1 VCVAEIVEADAPH
14 RAAFHEVP
22 ERGAEQPRRDRC
34 AVCLGEDE
42 IRYVKS
48 GSPVTNFTIAVN
60 RRTKQD
66 DSVDHID
73 VVAWDTLAETSNAYL
88 TKGMPVLVEGRLAIR
103 SYESKSGEKHKA
115 AEVIISLLQ
124 MLNRGTSRESNARID
139 SDADLELKA

>member
-1 VCVAEIVEADAPH
+1 MGNYNRIILVGNVV
-14 RAAFHEVP
+14 
-22 ERGAEQPRRDRC
+22 RDS
-34 AVCLGEDE
+34 E

-66 DSVDHID
+66 DSVDYID
-73 VVAWDTLAETSNAYL
+73 VVAWDKLAETSNAYL

-124 MLNRGTSRESNARID
+124 MLNRGTSLNWSTGANDSMLAPESCRI
-139 SDADLELKA
+139 